1 MSVIDGIA
9 RLLAA
14 AGVGTYDPDNPISA
28 GQTPITVGA
37 MPSSDGPA
45 VCVTTYAGGPEP
57 DTRNGDEY
65 PRLQV
70 RVRHANPLTAL
81 DLDRSAYEAL
91 RFTTGGPNTPG
102 VLPGAD
108 PWWLQDCY
116 ALQSEAQPMGVD
128 ANGRHEYA
136 RNYQL
141 TCRPNPPA

>member
-1 MSVIDGIA
+1 MSVVDGIA

-14 AGVGTYDPDNPISA
+14 AGVGAYDPDNPLPE

-37 MPSSDGPA
+37 MPPTDGPA

-57 DTRNGDEY
+57 DSRGGDEY

-70 RVRHANPLTAL
+70 RVRDRNPLTAL
-81 DLDRSAYEAL
+81 ELDRSAYEAL
-91 RFTTGGPNTPG
+91 QFTTGGTNTPG
-102 VLPGAD
+102 VLPGAGT
-108 PWWLQDCY
+108 WWMQDCH

-141 TCRPNPPA
+141 TCRPTS